1 MIVPAALHCGP
12 RRLPLAADPPG
23 DVEDARSLLCA
34 SGCQV
39 PVVRGVPRFVSPGH
53 YAGGF
58 GLQWNAY
65 RRTQRDSHTGAT
77 ISWDRLTRC
86 LGGDLGVVRDRD
98 VLEVGCGAGR
108 FTEVLLASGARL
120 VACDLSEAVEANRAN
135 CARLA
140 EPGRYFVCQADV
152 ADLPVA
158 PGSFD
163 LVIALGMVQHTP
175 SPERTIETLAAQL
188 KPGGLLVLD
197 HYTWPPGAGALF
209 RLASALSPRSLIR
222 HALRPL
228 PARAA
233 FAACTALTRALLP
246 VHRLFWRRGTA
257 ARAARR
263 GLHLASPI
271 FDYYD
276 KLPQLSREQLTEWAL
291 LDTHDG
297 LTDRFKHRRSGEEIA
312 SALTAAGLV
321 ELDVQYAGNGVEA
334 RARRGPT
341 STAPSVDLPLAKS

>member
-1 MIVPAALHCGP
+1 VIVPAALRCRPHEQ
-12 RRLPLAADPPG
+12 LLAADPPG
-23 DVEDARSLLCA
+23 EVEDAGALVCA
-34 SGCQV
+34 SGCRV
-39 PVVRGVPRFVSPGH
+39 PVVRGVPRFVAPGH
-53 YAGGF
+53 YAGSF

-65 RRTQRDSHTGAT
+65 RLTQLDSHTGAT
-77 ISWDRLTRC
+77 ISRDRLARC
-86 LGGDLGVVRDRD
+86 LGGDLDVVRDRD

-135 CARLA
+135 CAPRA

-152 ADLPVA
+152 TALPVA

-175 SPERTIETLAAQL
+175 SPERTIEALAAQL
-188 KPGGLLVLD
+188 RPGGLLVLD
-197 HYTWPPGAGALF
+197 HYTWPPGAGRLG
-209 RLASALSPRSLIR
+209 RLAFALSPRSLIR
-222 HALRPL
+222 QVLRLL

-246 VHRLFWRRGTA
+246 VHRLFWRRGSA
-257 ARAARR
+257 AGAARR
-263 GLHLASPI
+263 GLHFASPV

-297 LTDRFKHRRSGEEIA
+297 LTDRFKHRRSAEEVA
-312 SALTAAGLV
+312 AALAAAGLV
-321 ELDVQYAGNGVEA
+321 DVDVRYAGNGVEA
-334 RARRGPT
+334 RARKGPRAGL
-341 STAPSVDLPLAKS
+341 APGAPLDSM